1 MRGLVRRML
10 PRCVSGPA
18 AQGFYEKD
26 AGDAGSVRRYRMD
39 VSEGEEEEKERDVG
53 LKMRGR
59 KLERETMGGMGKKKW
74 GCF

>member
-1 MRGLVRRML
+1 ML

-39 VSEGEEEEKERDVG
+39 VGESEEEEEKERDGG

-59 KLERETMGGMGKKKW
+59 KLERENTRDMGKKKW